1 MDRRLFL
8 SWVGVGCLAS
18 SLPVAIAACTPD
30 SSDTAESPS
39 TDESSSS
46 AVSPNAPESPPRED
60 GFTPV
65 GEVSALNS
73 EGFIASEVN
82 KVPILVI
89 RAPEAGDKLIAF
101 NSTCAHQGCKVEW
114 KQGEQLF
121 VCPCHSSKFKPDGT
135 VANGPADKP
144 LSAIEVKTEAN
155 AVLVKTV

>member
-8 SWVGVGCLAS
+8 SWVGVGFLAS

-30 SSDTAESPS
+30 SSDTAEDPS
-39 TDESSSS
+39 TDQ
-46 AVSPNAPESPPRED
+46 SPNSADSPDFPESAPRED

-82 KVPILVI
+82 EVSILVI
-89 RAPEAGDKLIAF
+89 PSPEASDKLIAL
-101 NSTCAHQGCKVEW
+101 NSTCPHQGCKVEW
-114 KQGEQLF
+114 KQEDQLF

-144 LSAIEVKTEAN
+144 LTAIEVKTEAN
-155 AVLVKTV
+155 TVLVKTA